1 MSIEIRDNS
10 NNWIDIDD
18 PEIYNGSSW
27 VNIQRGEIWTGSK
40 WEVFFIRSVAGGG
53 TASAPTISL
62 LDKSSRRIRLY
73 VSHTNNTGDNAI
85 AYIYADDDNPP
96 NILSPVQTQIHP
108 NEGYTNS
115 SYSNQ
120 IEIFGSNSYN
130 SPLQKNTTY
139 YFRPISFFY
148 NSSGQQIKTV
158 TGNTLAVTTYD
169 YAGSFKPG
177 SISEFKTSSQ
187 IVMITGS
194 NAVNNGNSWMRWE
207 YQRRIA
213 GSGGSWT
220 SLGAVDDSSNP
231 LANNDSGE
239 FKSYN
244 FTGLSNAY
252 EHRFRARIVYAGLG
266 NSNSEVGSWSDWSNN
281 IRPLYLISTS
291 TGDLAVNNTTYF
303 NPIGSG
309 YSNSGISASS
319 TYSGSSA
326 ANASDDSTATSWISS
341 SVRSYTE
348 SRTIQSAKRD
358 GSYVYYYAGDMT
370 LDNVTNAKIY
380 NIDKLEAIFIERYTY
395 NDDGVKSELRS
406 VSSTVYPFDAN
417 DYVTISGSSNT
428 YVNGTRA
435 IEKRVNDRTLRFITV
450 GATTTSDFI
459 SDTGYL
465 VGSTSGGNN
474 ISNLNTSLTSASKDG
489 VAGVKIST
497 GSISATRQFSLTN
510 VLGSGSNTPTMY
522 LEGTY
527 NVGSGTEELII
538 LFSVKSDYL
547 SPRMTTSNYIQI
559 TNGDTAT
566 YMDVYLNGNLIANDY
581 YWTAGQT
588 RNIYPGQ
595 TYNADYASGYV
606 EQLFHVRLVVS
617 RQDSGFGWYAVV
629 KDTKINFTYSEYTD
643 DGVT

>member
-1 MSIEIRDNS
+1 MAIEIWNGTSWQDV
-10 NNWIDIDD
+10 DD

-27 VNIQRGEIWTGSK
+27 VNIQRGEIFNGSN
-40 WEVFFIRSVAGGG
+40 WEVFYIRSLGNGG
-53 TASAPTISL
+53 TAAAPTISL
-62 LDKSSRRIRLY
+62 LDKSSRRIRVYL
-73 VSHTNNTGDNAI
+73 SHTNTTGDNVVVVV
-85 AYIYADDDNPP
+85 YADDTSPP
-96 NILSPVQTQIHP
+96 NILSPVETEIHP
-108 NEGYTNS
+108 NTGYTTS

-120 IEIFGSNSYN
+120 LEIFGTNTYN
-130 SPLQKNTTY
+130 STLDKNTTY
-139 YFRPISFFY
+139 YIASVAQFY
-148 NSSGQQIKTV
+148 NSSGFLIKSV
-158 TGNTLAVTTYD
+158 PGNTLTVTTYD
-169 YAGSFKPG
+169 YATSGQPG
-177 SISEFKTSSQ
+177 SLSEFKTSSS
-187 IVMITGS
+187 ISMLTSS
-194 NAVNNGNSWMRWE
+194 NAYNNGSCWMRWE

-213 GSGGSWT
+213 GSAQSWT
-220 SLGAVDDSSNP
+220 SLGTVDDSSNP
-231 LANNDSGE
+231 LVNNDSGE

-281 IRPLYLISTS
+281 IRPLYLTSTS
-291 TGDLAVNNTTYF
+291 TGNLAVNNTTYF

-326 ANASDDSTATSWISS
+326 ANASDNSTATSWISS
-341 SVRSYTE
+341 PVRSYTE
-348 SRTIQSAKRD
+348 SRTIESAKRD
-358 GSYVYYYAGDMT
+358 GSYVYYYAGGMT
-370 LDNVTNAKIY
+370 LDNVTDAKIY
-380 NIDKLEAIFIERYTY
+380 NIDKLQAIFTERYTY
-395 NDDGVKSELRS
+395 NDSGVKSELRS
-406 VSSTVYPFDAN
+406 GSSTVYPFDAN
-417 DYVTISGSSNT
+417 DYATISGSSNT

-450 GATTTSDFI
+450 GATTTSGFI
-459 SDTGYL
+459 TDTGYL
-465 VGSTSGGNN
+465 VGSTSGGND

-489 VAGVKIST
+489 VSGVKIST

-559 TNGDTAT
+559 ANGDTAT
-566 YMDVYLNGNLIANDY
+566 YMDVYLNGNLIADNY

-595 TYNADYASGYV
+595 TYNADYASEYV
-606 EQLFHVRLVVS
+606 EQLFHVRLVIS
-617 RQDSGFGWYAVV
+617 RQDSGLGWYAVI